1 MRTVWSTKHRKYI
14 MWASSTEI
22 EASLLKSTPK
32 KIQDAV
38 FRLKC
43 ILLASS
49 MRISELRWTV
59 VDEVHVIGYL
69 KGFVM
74 SK

>member
-43 ILLASS
+43 ILLA
-49 MRISELRWTV
+49 ELRWTV

>member
-43 ILLASS
+43 ILLAPD
-49 MRISELRWTV
+49 ILLNRWIFTKLF
-59 VDEVHVIGYL
+59 DED
-69 KGFVM
+69 
-74 SK
+74 